1 MTSVYIACPWV
12 QKEAAVAAGKQFTE
26 AGFNV
31 TSRWFN
37 HQGDPNDSA
46 GISVSDEAIE
56 QQAIEDLQDVLD
68 ADVIVVLNL
77 QKSEGKAVET
87 GFALAHGIPLV
98 TVGTR
103 SNIFQVLGLMVSSV
117 EEAIEACRAI

>member
-12 QKEAAVAAGKQFTE
+12 RKSDAIE
-26 AGFNV
+26 AGQKFKDAGFHV
-31 TSRWFN
+31 TSRWFD

-46 GISVSDEAIE
+46 GVSVSDEVIK

-98 TVGTR
+98 TVGSR
-103 SNIFQVLGLMVSSV
+103 SNIFQVLGTMVSSI